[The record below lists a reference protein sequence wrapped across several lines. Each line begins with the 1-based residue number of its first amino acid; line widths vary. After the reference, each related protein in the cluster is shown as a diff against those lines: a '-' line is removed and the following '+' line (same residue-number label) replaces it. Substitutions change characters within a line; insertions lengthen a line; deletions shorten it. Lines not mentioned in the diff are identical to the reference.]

1 LNKKAADKLHE
12 GYKFVKGSV
21 KVLFIKLKS
30 IEADAEKYY
39 LTKYQME
46 DKSMIAFD
54 VFVEGLSK
62 SEKYLQE
69 SANLV
74 SESSKRLNRVKAYL
88 EDKKTFAY
96 NNAKGKG
103 SEFIQYTK
111 E

>member
-1 LNKKAADKLHE
+1 
-12 GYKFVKGSV
+12 VKGSV

-74 SESSKRLNRVKAYL
+74 SESSKMLNRVKVYL
-88 EDKKTFAY
+88 EDKKAFAY
-96 NNAKGKG
+96 NNSKGKG
-103 SEFIQYTK
+103 SEFNNYMK
-111 E
+111 S